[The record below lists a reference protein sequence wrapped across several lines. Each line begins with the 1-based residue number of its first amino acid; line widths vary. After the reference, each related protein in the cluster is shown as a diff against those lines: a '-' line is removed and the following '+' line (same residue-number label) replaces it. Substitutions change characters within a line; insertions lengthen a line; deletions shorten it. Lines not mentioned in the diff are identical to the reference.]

1 MVKNV
6 LILFLF
12 ILLTAC
18 SNLEKK
24 FIGEH
29 EKNILIVKLENFKKD
44 LKNGSIQNYDDFFSN
59 NLRAQK
65 AFEELRDIDFT
76 NINIIYSPPQFKE
89 DEAINVIGFSSDTYT
104 LYVEATYKFTNNK
117 WTVINITEKRR

>member
-1 MVKNV
+1 MLKNV

-24 FIGEH
+24 FIDEQ

-44 LKNGSIQNYDDFFSN
+44 LKNGSFQNYDDFFSN
-59 NLRAQK
+59 KLRAQK
-65 AFEELRDIDFT
+65 AYEELRNIDFT
-76 NINIIYSPPQFKE
+76 DVNIMYSLPQFKE

-104 LYVEATYKFTNNK
+104 LYVEATYKFVNNK
-117 WTVINITEKRR
+117 WTIINITEKRR